1 MGSQYMQGMADA
13 AEEGLIS
20 REQALEVHIRSNFYP
35 PHPEF
40 VVKSMLEGFRK
51 YWAGKINVEALMK
64 KCYLRDLEGLY
75 RYFSSFLNE
84 ENED

>member
-1 MGSQYMQGMADA
+1 MGAQYMQGMADA
-13 AEEGLIS
+13 AKDGLIS

-40 VVKSMLEGFRK
+40 VVESMLDGFRK
-51 YWAGKINVEALMK
+51 YWAGKINIEELMK

-75 RYFSSFLNE
+75 RYFSSFL
-84 ENED
+84 ENSED